1 MRVLKFALAFL
12 VTLVILFI
20 SSLLILNSSFPKIE
34 NSISILVL
42 GKGGEGHTA
51 PNLTDT
57 IILSYLNIENNSVN
71 FLSLPR
77 DIWIPEIRAKLN
89 SAYHYGG
96 FKMAG
101 DSVTSITGLPINYT
115 VVIDFSLFKDLIDN
129 VGGIKV
135 HVENSFTDEK
145 YPIEG
150 KENDLC
156 DGDRLYRCRYETLQF
171 TQGEQNMNGELALK
185 YVRSRNASGDE
196 GTDIAR
202 EKRQQKVIE
211 AIKEKILS
219 KDVILNPSV
228 LRKLYEITISHLET
242 DIDINTLYS
251 LARFV
256 FEAREHITFLN
267 IPDEMI
273 EISQNNKKH
282 DYQYV
287 FVPKSGSWKEVQEW
301 ITSQVQLPTI
311 LPKN

>member
-219 KDVILNPSV
+219 N
-228 LRKLYEITISHLET
+228 LYNLYRAVPPLKTNSRLVFLEIEKRNRS
-242 DIDINTLYS
+242 S
-251 LARFV
+251 
-256 FEAREHITFLN
+256 
-267 IPDEMI
+267 
-273 EISQNNKKH
+273 K
-282 DYQYV
+282 
-287 FVPKSGSWKEVQEW
+287 
-301 ITSQVQLPTI
+301 
-311 LPKN
+311 

>member
-196 GTDIAR
+196 GTDVAR

-287 FVPKSGSWKEVQEW
+287 FVSKSGSWKEVQEW